1 MQVVGD
7 QSARP
12 APAVMGSSKL
22 RYALRSAARSKDGK
36 PSVPEPTV
44 SSAPKRGRSS
54 PAVSKSVNV
63 LDLSGKDKSAKPSRR
78 LSIPTKP
85 AHPPTIKSMTPISE
99 ARARISNIQG
109 KSDTPRSDIS
119 KSMTKR
125 KFNVLSSVSYWL
137 TQIKLSES
145 ASWHS
150 ISLGFFKLALESGC
164 EPSSRVREELK
175 SYIQRHN
182 LLTEQK
188 EYVKD
193 LLQNYNIVEDLDKL
207 NISESCSKL
216 PEEVTQKSDK
226 DRSKTRSMKPKSLN
240 SENLAVVANSNNK
253 DIIQKRQPTYKNR
266 GLYSKDAVNCV
277 PMKDTN
283 SINTRKNSEKPRTK
297 PVNENTEVES
307 SQNPTETGNNAN
319 SSPVGETLH
328 ENKENTDVII
338 EETSCAEEIQVN

>member
-1 MQVVGD
+1 MQAVGD

-54 PAVSKSVNV
+54 PAVSRSVNV

-253 DIIQKRQPTYKNR
+253 DIIQRRQPTYKNR

-283 SINTRKNSEKPRTK
+283 NINTRKNSQKPRTK

>member
-1 MQVVGD
+1 MQAVGD
-7 QSARP
+7 QSARQ

-54 PAVSKSVNV
+54 PAVSRSVNV

-182 LLTEQK
+182 LLAEQK

-216 PEEVTQKSDK
+216 PEEVAQKSDK

-253 DIIQKRQPTYKNR
+253 DIIQRRQPTYKNR

-283 SINTRKNSEKPRTK
+283 NINTRKNSQKPRTK

-338 EETSCAEEIQVN
+338 EETICAEEIQVN

>member
-1 MQVVGD
+1 MQAVGD
-7 QSARP
+7 QSARQ

-54 PAVSKSVNV
+54 PAVSRSVNV

-253 DIIQKRQPTYKNR
+253 DIIQRRQPTYKNR

-283 SINTRKNSEKPRTK
+283 SINTRKNSQKPRTK